1 MRPLSPA
8 ERAAILAEHPGTTEA
23 DLDRLLGLM
32 AQRFSRPPP
41 QAPPRRSGAA
51 APAARAPEDDEVEA
65 LVAERFP
72 RMGEAIRRAAESGE
86 A

>member
-32 AQRFSRPPP
+32 AQRFQPA
-41 QAPPRRSGAA
+41 APSGAA
-51 APAARAPEDDEVEA
+51 AAVRRRGAGGEGAGGRRGGGARRGAVPAHGRGDPAGGR
-65 LVAERFP
+65 ER
-72 RMGEAIRRAAESGE
+72 
-86 A
+86 